1 MAGITFSTAQ
11 RDAAKHLKEAYGIDV
26 SDPEQLAEMKV
37 NVMHYRKRVERSFN
51 KQNVLYKA
59 GTYIN
64 NSLFNGNQRIG
75 FLFTDWKP
83 DKQKNV
89 VKAKEVANRC
99 FLLAK
104 KMFGEPQKVLL
115 SGKPGVGKTSL
126 AMAMLNALCKKN
138 LTVMTVST
146 LELARLMQ
154 KRIENKDV
162 QDKLDYLQS
171 LMETVDVL
179 LLDDFGTEGSMKN
192 ESKSVRQ
199 DLQEYLFRIANSR
212 IDLNRNEVVNSTII
226 TTNCSTKDLETMYN
240 PKLISRLLPHSSD
253 NIVDFT
259 GLEDLRV

>member
-1 MAGITFSTAQ
+1 MTEITTRNARQ
-11 RDAAKHLKEAYGIDV
+11 LAAAHLKEAYGIDV
-26 SDPEQLAEMKV
+26 NDPEQLAELKI
-37 NVMHYRKRVERSFN
+37 NVKNYRKRIEQTFN
-51 KQNVLYKA
+51 RQNILYKA

-64 NSLFNGNQRIG
+64 SSLFNGNQPID
-75 FLFTDWKP
+75 FLFKNWKP

-89 VKAKEVANRC
+89 GKAKEVANRC

-126 AMAMLNALCKKN
+126 AMAMLNALCEKN

-146 LELARLMQ
+146 LELARLMS

-162 QDKLDYLQS
+162 QDKLDYLQN

-212 IDLNRNEVVNSTII
+212 IDLNRNEIVNSTII
-226 TTNCSTKDLETMYN
+226 TTNCSSKDLETMYN
-240 PKLISRLLPHSSD
+240 PKLISRLLPHKAD

-259 GLEDLRV
+259 GLEDMRV